1 MNPKLP
7 SHIHNFRLGVWTPEP
22 GDGRSLSRL
31 FGPFNEMRRTDG
43 RLELVRPERTRDQSG
58 WDMDWHY
65 FASLD
70 AMYFLDPFTER
81 DLSMIV
87 LARATGCRVWV
98 DYIDDLLNVPPSN
111 PQFHAFM
118 QRDQVRSVIEEII
131 GLADVVTTTT
141 FTLKCRLPKRERIA
155 VLPEACRWP
164 QCPLPRQR
172 VVTWRGLG
180 SHREDLESVLPQ
192 IAEIAQMPQF
202 SKWQWAFIGEPSFK
216 VYDAIPRQNLTL
228 VPFQSPYDF
237 MNTWGGLAPY
247 LHIAPIIDTPFNRAK
262 TPLVWLEASAI
273 GAGVI
278 GPSLPEWNPC
288 VGLMQYRT
296 PEEFGEILKRELFTF
311 VEKEPDQPTSNFHL
325 KAIESRADIYPSKT
339 SAALNEL
346 RWHILNKLAG
356 GNGHR
361 DTERTAPEKKAE
373 VSA

>member
-1 MNPKLP
+1 MNTKLSP
-7 SHIHNFRLGVWTPEP
+7 HLHNFRLGVWTPEP

-31 FGPFNEMRRTDG
+31 YGPFTQMRRTDA
-43 RLELVRPERTRDQSG
+43 RLEIVRPDRTRDQSG

-65 FASLD
+65 FAGLD

-81 DLSMIV
+81 DLSMIA
-87 LARATGCRVWV
+87 LARSTGCKVWV

-118 QRDQVRSVIEEII
+118 QRDHIRGVVEEII
-131 GLADVVTTTT
+131 TLADVVTTTT

-155 VLPEACRWP
+155 VLPESCRWP

-192 IAEIAQMPQF
+192 IAEIARLPQF
-202 SKWQWAFIGEPSFK
+202 SKWQWAFLGEPSFK
-216 VYDAIPRQNLTL
+216 IHEAIPAQNLTL

-237 MNTWGGLAPY
+237 MNTWGSLAPY

-262 TPLVWLEASAI
+262 TPLVWLEATAV
-273 GAGVI
+273 GAAVI
-278 GPSLPEWNPC
+278 GPTLPEWNTC
-288 VGLMQYRT
+288 KGLLPYRT

-311 VEKEPDQPTSNFHL
+311 VEQVPNQPASNFHL
-325 KAIESRADIYPSKT
+325 KALESRADVYPAKT
-339 SAALNEL
+339 LAAINEL
-346 RWHILNKLAG
+346 RWVVLNKLSGARSG
-356 GNGHR
+356 SP
-361 DTERTAPEKKAE
+361 TPAAQPAE
-373 VSA
+373 VAV